1 MTAGD
6 TIVEVE
12 GVKATVKALN
22 DAIAARKAGD
32 RLRVKT
38 ARGEVQIDLAAAPQ
52 WSFAIRPVEN
62 ADALQ
67 TSILADWMRL
77 AGPRP

>member
-1 MTAGD
+1 
-6 TIVEVE
+6 
-12 GVKATVKALN
+12 VKVLN

-38 ARGEVQIDLAAAPQ
+38 LRGEVQIDLAAAPQ
-52 WSFAIRPVEN
+52 WSFAIHPVEN

-67 TSILADWMRL
+67 TAILADWMRL